1 MVASCL
7 SFKDVEKHGV
17 ECLALLQVDTRMI
30 ADLAPAANGL
40 LEIPADPKGSV
51 DQGGIGR

>member
-17 ECLALLQVDTRMI
+17 ECLAFLQVDTRMI